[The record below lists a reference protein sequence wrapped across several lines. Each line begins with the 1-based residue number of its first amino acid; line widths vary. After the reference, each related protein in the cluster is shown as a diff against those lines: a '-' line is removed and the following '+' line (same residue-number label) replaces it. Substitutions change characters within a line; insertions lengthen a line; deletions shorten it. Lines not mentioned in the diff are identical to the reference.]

1 MKRELILRNRLK
13 EARKQ
18 KKLSQEELA
27 QMVGVAR
34 NTITSIERYEYTPTA
49 YLAYLLCAALEWKF
63 EDLFYM
69 EKAED

>member
-13 EARKQ
+13 EARKENNM
-18 KKLSQEELA
+18 SQEDLA
-27 QMVGVAR
+27 KRVGVAR

-49 YLAYLLCAALEWKF
+49 YLAYLLCAALDWRF

>member
-1 MKRELILRNRLK
+1 MKRELVLRNRLK